1 MLVLPKTFVP
11 GRSHVFV
18 YFFLDWRF
26 FFYLSPSAIRNA
38 ASMKYLQ
45 TAFHQERNGQH
56 AFIAPKNRLGYYGL
70 RIAQDTL
77 QPRSISRPA

>member
-1 MLVLPKTFVP
+1 
-11 GRSHVFV
+11 
-18 YFFLDWRF
+18 
-26 FFYLSPSAIRNA
+26 
-38 ASMKYLQ
+38 MKYLQ